1 MTLLAEILSTKID
14 QILPLVESVYK
25 DFHLNPEL
33 SMQETRTASIAAK
46 MLREAGYEVTEGV
59 GKTGVVGLL
68 HNGKGAT
75 VMLRADMDALPVKE
89 ATGLSYASDKQG
101 VNANGE
107 TVPLMHACGHD
118 MHTAS
123 LIGVAMLMAQS
134 RDVWSGTLMVV
145 FQPAEETAQGSL
157 AMVEDGMT
165 ERFPKPEVVLG
176 QHVMPQSAGT
186 VGYRAGHIMS
196 SGDSLLVRFF
206 GQGSHGSQPQNS
218 IDPIV
223 MASAAVLRLQTI
235 VSREVHPQSSVVVS
249 VGEFHA
255 GTAENIIPAEA
266 YLKLNIRT
274 TDDAVRDQVLAA
286 VKRICIAEAQA
297 SNAPREPE
305 FSVINSFPL
314 TENDPTAT
322 GKIAES
328 FKAFFGDRAFEAAPL
343 AGSEDF
349 SRFARAWKVPY
360 SFWFIGGADPEAYAQ
375 AERDGTVQQS
385 IPMPHS
391 PFYAPVIDP
400 TLRTSIEAMLIA
412 SGNWLMKP

>member
-1 MTLLAEILSTKID
+1 MSFIDGKLSAKID
-14 QILPLVESVYK
+14 QILPLVESLYK
-25 DFHLNPEL
+25 DFHQHPEL
-33 SMQETRTASIAAK
+33 ALQEIRTASIAAK
-46 MLREAGYEVTEGV
+46 MLRESGYEVTEGV

-68 HNGKGAT
+68 HNGDGAT
-75 VMLRADMDALPVKE
+75 VMLRADMDALPVCE
-89 ATGLSYASDKQG
+89 ATGLPYASDKEG
-101 VNANGE
+101 VNAKGE

-118 MHTAS
+118 MHTAW
-123 LIGVAMLMAQS
+123 LIGVAQLMAQS
-134 RDVWSGTLMVV
+134 RDAWSGTLMVV

-165 ERFPKPEVVLG
+165 KRFPKPDVVLG
-176 QHVMPQSAGT
+176 QHVMPQPAGT
-186 VGYRAGHIMS
+186 IGYRAGQVMS
-196 SGDSLLVRFF
+196 AGDSLLVRFF

-235 VSREVHPQSSVVVS
+235 VSREVHPQSSVVVT

-274 TDDAVRDQVLAA
+274 TDEAVREQVLAA
-286 VKRICIAEAQA
+286 VKRICVAEAQA

-314 TENDPTAT
+314 TVNDAEAT
-322 GKIAES
+322 GRIAGS
-328 FKAFFGDRAFEAAPL
+328 FNAFFGDRAYEVPAL

-349 SRFARAWKVPY
+349 SRFARAWQVPY
-360 SFWFIGGADPEAYAQ
+360 CFWFIGGADPEKYA
-375 AERDGTVQQS
+375 AAVKAGTVQQS

-391 PFYAPVIDP
+391 PYYAPVLSP
-400 TLRTSIEAMLIA
+400 TLRTGVEAMLLA
-412 SGNWLMKP
+412 AGNWLAKA

>member
-1 MTLLAEILSTKID
+1 MSTLAEKLSTKID
-14 QILPLVESVYK
+14 QVLPLVESLYK
-25 DFHLNPEL
+25 DFHQHPEL
-33 SMQETRTASIAAK
+33 SMQETRTAAIAAK
-46 MLREAGYEVTEGV
+46 MLREAGFDVTEGV

-68 HNGKGAT
+68 HNGGGAT
-75 VMLRADMDALPVKE
+75 VMLRADMDALPVCE
-89 ATGLSYASDKQG
+89 ATGLPYASDKQG
-101 VNANGE
+101 VNAKGE

-118 MHTAS
+118 LHTAW
-123 LIGVAMLMAQS
+123 LIVVATLMAQS
-134 RDVWSGTLMVV
+134 RDVWAGTLMVV

-165 ERFPKPEVVLG
+165 ERFPKPDVVLG
-176 QHVMPQSAGT
+176 QHVMPQPAGT
-186 VGYRAGHIMS
+186 IGYRAGQIMA

-235 VSREVHPQSSVVVS
+235 VSREVHPQSPVVVT

-266 YLKLNIRT
+266 SLKLNIRT
-274 TDDAVRDQVLAA
+274 TDEAVSEQVLAA
-286 VKRICIAEAQA
+286 VKRICMAEAQA

-314 TENDPTAT
+314 TVNDIKAT
-322 GKIAES
+322 GRIADS
-328 FKAFFGDRAFEAAPL
+328 FHAFFGERAYEVLPL

-349 SRFARAWKVPY
+349 SRFARAWQVPY
-360 SFWFIGGADPEAYAQ
+360 SFWFIGGADPEQYAR
-375 AERDGTVQQS
+375 AVKDGTVQQS

-391 PFYAPVIDP
+391 PYYAPVLTP
-400 TLRTSIEAMLIA
+400 TLRTGVEAMLVAAGI
-412 SGNWLMKP
+412 WLAKA